1 MSEYSINIDDITKK
15 LDPFPKDKDL
25 PNLKGRLGII
35 TAHLQDL
42 LSDFDSLLPTKVR
55 QEFEMMEKVGV
66 FDYYNLS
73 AWSEKE
79 RALKEKIREKRYGL
93 ERRLFSGYPPVYDE
107 CEFSEEDAIADI
119 AGLDKRLKRYKRFL
133 EKRYGRR
140 IESVIDFHKLK
151 ELTELRALLLDQYD
165 RAIDTAGFIEKLEE
179 RLLPGSEKNK
189 EIEFDI
195 ALWTDERL
203 FPYANNAVNLFMQIA
218 DYIRYFDCVPWY
230 LAYPDQYEMLLDD
243 GYFSEEEAKEEE
255 DDVLWEPYDNCLKRK
270 IIRSG
275 DMYSIRQL
283 VFFSEIFRKARQGK
297 LTLEEAFYVHPK
309 TFWGFHEHDE
319 LKKVLG
325 LESLWEG
332 VNDNPFFVADSS
344 YVEQLEAYMDDL
356 RKSGDSIG
364 ARLTVVAENVPVG
377 WGEPVYDRLDAEI
390 AHAMMG
396 INAVKGVEIGAGFA
410 SVIQRGS
417 EHGDEMTPRGFLGNH
432 AGDGSHFNRVHER
445 VLAVAGAVLHAAQ
458 DRGEFWIDG

>member
-243 GYFSEEEAKEEE
+243 GYCSEEEAKEEE

-332 VNDNPFFVADSS
+332 VNDNKIWLSREYSRPKVI
-344 YVEQLEAYMDDL
+344 
-356 RKSGDSIG
+356 R
-364 ARLTVVAENVPVG
+364 
-377 WGEPVYDRLDAEI
+377 EI
-390 AHAMMG
+390 AVQRIANACYQDPRPEFADAFLQRSTNYFSKVVQDAPDRRLFRDG
-396 INAVKGVEIGAGFA
+396 QILAYFINLMVYGEEILEKYGPRNIGEVLLCGAGKR
-410 SVIQRGS
+410 I
-417 EHGDEMTPRGFLGNH
+417 DPRDALTTDPKEVLQTLH
-432 AGDGSHFNRVHER
+432 KAGYS
-445 VLAVAGAVLHAAQ
+445 AQ
-458 DRGEFWIDG
+458 PF